1 MKKFNKFFIAL
12 MSAGILA
19 SCSSD
24 NLDGPKTPENVDG
37 LYMTLTVSPQSMT
50 RTASPSNIFEEGTED
65 ENKVNNLLL
74 ILVDKNNIVID
85 YARVS
90 ATNTNT
96 GKVDVSADNKTV
108 TATGQFNRN
117 NMISYLQ
124 TNPADNETKFYVV
137 CNPTEAQEF
146 TIGQNINDFICKKSL
161 STYST
166 PNNFVM
172 SNSKNADVSL
182 PTLNDVRAGKY
193 SSIEDSY
200 KIATVEVER
209 VVARFDYAEYIDGS
223 EAKGSAGNY
232 YFELSSARED
242 DTNGKL
248 NISIKQLALANMGKA
263 FFLFKRV
270 NSDGHLTTLAA
281 MFGAE
286 TKDNYVVGPYGKEKA
301 ALNSIEDDGD
311 KFDKYFEYA
320 IFGKNF
326 QPQFDNVSA
335 IMNSANIRGD
345 EDGKKDTGKGYNF
358 WRYSM
363 PNNLPADPK
372 VTQKNGNSTVVI
384 FRAEITTP
392 DTEGDLKTAMKAGN
406 DIYAHNGKLIG
417 NYTALKE
424 LIAKDAA
431 HAISIAYNNS
441 GLTDTQ
447 KEATTADQEIN
458 KSLVKNGKF
467 AIYSADNG
475 HYYCDYYYWNR
486 HNDNNDLNL
495 MGPMEFAVVR
505 NTIYKLAVTK
515 IAKLGHPTIKEND
528 PDPLKPD
535 TPDETSDFFM
545 NVSVTIRNWGV
556 RVNNIEF

>member
-1 MKKFNKFFIAL
+1 MKKLNKFFIAL

-270 NSDGHLTTLAA
+270 NNDGLLTTAA
-281 MFGAE
+281 TMFGGE

-311 KFDKYFEYA
+311 KFDEYFEYA
-320 IFGKNF
+320 IFGKDF
-326 QPQFDNVSA
+326 KPEFSNVST
-335 IMNSANIRGD
+335 IMNSENLRGD

-363 PNNLPADPK
+363 PNNL
-372 VTQKNGNSTVVI
+372 
-384 FRAEITTP
+384 
-392 DTEGDLKTAMKAGN
+392 
-406 DIYAHNGKLIG
+406 
-417 NYTALKE
+417 
-424 LIAKDAA
+424 
-431 HAISIAYNNS
+431 
-441 GLTDTQ
+441 
-447 KEATTADQEIN
+447 
-458 KSLVKNGKF
+458 
-467 AIYSADNG
+467 
-475 HYYCDYYYWNR
+475 
-486 HNDNNDLNL
+486 
-495 MGPMEFAVVR
+495 
-505 NTIYKLAVTK
+505 
-515 IAKLGHPTIKEND
+515 
-528 PDPLKPD
+528 
-535 TPDETSDFFM
+535 
-545 NVSVTIRNWGV
+545 
-556 RVNNIEF
+556 